1 MDGESE
7 SHDTTA
13 IEPRSG
19 LAVAA
24 IREQLGHIL
33 ASPDFHATDKVRDFL
48 RYIVEEKL
56 AGRGNRLKGY
66 TIAVSVFGRGEDFD
80 AANDPIV
87 RIQAGRLRRALE
99 RYYLTAGN
107 SDPILIDIPKG
118 RYVPRFASLSDHEGD
133 DIAAVEPVRKIFPE
147 RRAHPTIAVLPITNL
162 TLDADQLP
170 LTVGLT
176 DELVTELTHF
186 QDIVV
191 IACHAAQQPDDFP
204 ADPVA
209 IGRKVGARFVLEAT
223 VRHDDE
229 SIKVSAHL
237 IDTTAGE
244 RIWAES
250 YVQPLEASRLIGAQ
264 EELARNVVAA
274 IASEYGIMARR
285 LSSESRKKPPLELR
299 TYEAVLRYYSH
310 QISPS
315 PESGA
320 ACFAVL
326 RAAADRE
333 PDYAPLW
340 SALATLYCQM
350 YTFGVNDVERPL
362 ETALDCA
369 QKAVIL
375 EPGLQLGRLILAYV
389 NFIADDMEVFD
400 EESAI
405 ALSLNPNS
413 LYATGVIA
421 YLNAMRG
428 DLDFG
433 LPALEQTISRCPC
446 HPAWFHAGF
455 VIDHLL
461 HDDFERALA
470 KTRHHRPFISYW
482 DEVMIAALLGRL
494 GRSDEA
500 RPHVDAVRAQ
510 MPDFAGRARNLIER
524 GLKIP
529 RVVDGL
535 IEGLRR
541 VGLAE

>member
-7 SHDTTA
+7 TQDTTA

-33 ASPDFHATDKVRDFL
+33 ASPDFHATDKMRDFL

-56 AGRGNRLKGY
+56 AGRSNRLKGY
-66 TIAVSVFGRGEDFD
+66 TIAVSVFGRGDDFD

-99 RYYLTAGN
+99 RYYLAAG
-107 SDPILIDIPKG
+107 SRDPILIDIPKG
-118 RYVPRFASLSDHEGD
+118 RYVPRFASLSAHEGD
-133 DIAAVEPVRKIFPE
+133 VAVPEPAPNSPSSRGA
-147 RRAHPTIAVLPITNL
+147 RPTVAVLPITNL
-162 TLDADQLP
+162 THDADQLP

-191 IACHAAQQPDDFP
+191 IACHAAQRPDDFP

-250 YVQPLEASRLIGAQ
+250 YSQPLEASRIIGAQ

-285 LSSESRKKPPLELR
+285 LSSESRKKPPLELG

-315 PESGA
+315 PESGE

-326 RAAADRE
+326 RAAAERE
-333 PDYAPLW
+333 PEYAPLW

-350 YTFGVNDVERPL
+350 YAFGVNDVDRPL

-389 NFIADDMEVFD
+389 NFIAEDMESFD

-413 LYATGVIA
+413 LYAAGVIG

-428 DLDFG
+428 DFDIG
-433 LPALEQTISRCPC
+433 LPALEETISRCPC

-455 VIDHLL
+455 VIDHIL

-470 KTRHHRPFISYW
+470 KTRHHRPFIGYW
-482 DEVMIAALLGRL
+482 DEVVIAALLGRL

-510 MPDFAGRARNLIER
+510 MPDFAGRARDLIGR

-535 IEGLRR
+535 VEGLRR
-541 VGLAE
+541 VGLTE

>member
-7 SHDTTA
+7 TQDTTA

-33 ASPDFHATDKVRDFL
+33 ASPDFHATDKMRDFL

-56 AGRGNRLKGY
+56 AGRSNRLKGY
-66 TIAVSVFGRGEDFD
+66 TIALSVFGRGDDFD

-99 RYYLTAGN
+99 RYYLAAG
-107 SDPILIDIPKG
+107 SRDPILIDIPKG
-118 RYVPRFASLSDHEGD
+118 RYVPRFASLSASEGEE
-133 DIAAVEPVRKIFPE
+133 IAAVEPAPKTWPE
-147 RRAHPTIAVLPITNL
+147 RGEQPTIAVLPITSL

-170 LTVGLT
+170 LAVGLT

-191 IACHAAQQPDDFP
+191 VACHAAQQPDDFP
-204 ADPVA
+204 EDPVA

-229 SIKVSAHL
+229 SIKISAHL

-250 YVQPLEASRLIGAQ
+250 YAQPLEASRLIGAQ

-274 IASEYGIMARR
+274 IASEYGIIARR

-299 TYEAVLRYYSH
+299 TYEAMLRYYSH

-315 PESGA
+315 PESGDVCFTVLQA
-320 ACFAVL
+320 AS
-326 RAAADRE
+326 DRE
-333 PDYAPLW
+333 PEYAPLW
-340 SALATLYCQM
+340 SALATLYCQV
-350 YTFGVNDVERPL
+350 YTFGVNDVGRPL
-362 ETALDCA
+362 ETALEYA
-369 QKAVIL
+369 QKAVVL

-389 NFIADDMEVFD
+389 SFIADDMESFD
-400 EESAI
+400 KESEIAI
-405 ALSLNPNS
+405 SLNPNS

-421 YLNAMRG
+421 YLNSMRG

-433 LPALEQTISRCPC
+433 LRALEHTISRCPC
-446 HPAWFHAGF
+446 HPAWFHSGF
-455 VIDHLL
+455 VIDHVL

-470 KTRHHRPFISYW
+470 KTVHHRPFISYW
-482 DEVMIAALLGRL
+482 DDVVIAALLGRL
-494 GRSDEA
+494 DRSDEA

-510 MPDFAGRARNLIER
+510 MPDFPGRARDLIER

-529 RVVDGL
+529 RAVDGVV
-535 IEGLRR
+535 EGLRR